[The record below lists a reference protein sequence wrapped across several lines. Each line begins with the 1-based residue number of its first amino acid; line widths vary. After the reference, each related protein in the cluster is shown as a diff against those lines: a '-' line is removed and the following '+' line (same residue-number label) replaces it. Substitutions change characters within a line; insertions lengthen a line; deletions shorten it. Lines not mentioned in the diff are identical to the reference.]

1 MSENLA
7 DIYPFCWSF
16 IGSEEYE
23 SVPAGT
29 EGDTGPDSFSAFIL
43 STVPSF
49 PLKSY
54 LPDLAQIEWAVFQA
68 GDPQHDLKQLP
79 TVLQVNPTL
88 SLLETSWPG
97 LADCYNK
104 DTIADVALEQ
114 GEEIVLVWRDPQTA
128 VIHVQ
133 SATKGDLL
141 ALKIV
146 AEELDLLAVSR
157 TEDIAISIL
166 EGVVDRAAARGLLL
180 KPRSQLVRDPNLFA
194 PEHKPPERYLAA
206 RVFTLQWH
214 ITQACDLS
222 CRHCYD
228 RSSRSQVTLPAG
240 LAILDD
246 MAAFCRDRNVAGQIT
261 FTGGNPLLHP
271 DFLDLYQAALDRG
284 LMTAIL
290 GNPTGKDVL
299 EQICAVGKPEF
310 YQVSLEGLQEHNDH
324 IRGSGHF
331 ERALAFL
338 EFLRDMDIYAMVMLT
353 LTRDN
358 MDQVLPLAERLQR
371 LADGFFFN
379 RLSMVGE
386 GANLQTPS
394 REEYRGFLDRFLAA
408 AAANPVIGL
417 KDNLINIV
425 LEGDNRELF
434 GGCAG
439 YGCGAAFNFFSLLP
453 DGEVHACRKFP
464 SPIGNINENSLGK
477 IYDSSEALRYRQGPS
492 ECLGCRIRH
501 VCGGCLA
508 VTHSHGLN
516 VFQDR
521 DPCCF
526 INDPN

>member
-1 MSENLA
+1 MG
-7 DIYPFCWSF
+7 P
-16 IGSEEYE
+16 EEQKA
-23 SVPAGT
+23 VLAGT
-29 EGDTGPDSFSAFIL
+29 VGDTGPDSFSDPVLNKEL
-43 STVPSF
+43 SQ

-54 LPDLAQIEWAVFQA
+54 LPDLARIEWAVFQA
-68 GDPQHDLKQLP
+68 GDPRHDLRHSPATLK
-79 TVLQVNPTL
+79 VNPTL

-97 LADCYNK
+97 LADCYNN
-104 DTIADVALEQ
+104 DTIADAVLEK
-114 GEEIVLVWRDPQTA
+114 GEEIVQIWRDPETA
-128 VIHVQ
+128 AVHVQ
-133 SATKGDLL
+133 AVVKEDLL

-146 AEELDLLAVSR
+146 AEELDLLTISR

-166 EGVVDRAAARGLLL
+166 EGVVDRAAAKGLLL
-180 KPRSQLVRDPNLFA
+180 KPRSLLVRDTSLFA
-194 PEHKPPERYLAA
+194 SERKHPEQYLAA

-240 LAILDD
+240 LAILDE
-246 MAAFCRDRNVAGQIT
+246 MAAFCRNRNVAGQIT

-271 DFLDLYQAALDRG
+271 EFFDLYQAALDRG

-290 GNPTGKDVL
+290 GNPAGKDVL
-299 EQICAVGKPEF
+299 KRICAVGKPEF

-338 EFLRDMDIYAMVMLT
+338 EYLREMDIYAMVMLT

-358 MDQVLPLAERLQR
+358 MDQVLPLAERLQG

-386 GANLQTPS
+386 GASLQTPG
-394 REEYRGFLDRFLAA
+394 REEYRKFLDHFLAA
-408 AAANPVIGL
+408 AESNPVIGL

-425 LEGDNRELF
+425 LEGGKKELF

-439 YGCGAAFNFFSLLP
+439 YGCGAAFNFVSLLP

-464 SPIGNINENSLGK
+464 SPIGNINENSIGE
-477 IYDSSEALRYRQGPS
+477 IYNSPEAVRYRQGPS
-492 ECLGCRIRH
+492 SCNGCRIRH

-516 VFQDR
+516 VFKDR

-526 INDPN
+526 IEES

>member
-1 MSENLA
+1 MGL
-7 DIYPFCWSF
+7 
-16 IGSEEYE
+16 EEQE
-23 SVPAGT
+23 TVLAGT
-29 EGDTGPDSFSAFIL
+29 EGDTGPDFFSDLVL
-43 STVPSF
+43 STNSSF
-49 PLKSY
+49 PLKPY
-54 LPDLAQIEWAVFQA
+54 LPDLARIEWAVYRA
-68 GDPQHDLKQLP
+68 GDPQHDMKQP
-79 TVLQVNPTL
+79 PEALQVNPTL
-88 SLLETSWPG
+88 SLLETSWSG
-97 LADCYNK
+97 LVDLYK
-104 DTIADVALEQ
+104 DGSIVDGALEKGQ
-114 GEEIVLVWRDPQTA
+114 EIVLIWRDSETEA
-128 VIHVQ
+128 IHVQ
-133 SATKGDLL
+133 AAVKGDLL

-146 AEELDLLAVSR
+146 AEELDLLAISR
-157 TEDIAISIL
+157 SDDIALSFL
-166 EGVVDRAAARGLLL
+166 EGVMDRAVAKGLLL
-180 KPRSQLVRDPNLFA
+180 KPRSLLVRDRNVFA
-194 PEHKPPERYLAA
+194 AEDKPPARYLAA

-246 MAAFCRDRNVAGQIT
+246 MATFCRDRNVAGQIT

-290 GNPTGKDVL
+290 GNPTRKDVL
-299 EQICAVGKPEF
+299 ERICAVGKPEF
-310 YQVSLEGLQEHNDH
+310 YQVSLEGLQEHNDS

-331 ERALAFL
+331 KRSLSFL
-338 EFLRDMDIYAMVMLT
+338 EDLRAADIYAMVMLT
-353 LTRDN
+353 MTRDN
-358 MDQVLPLAERLQR
+358 LDQVLPLAERLQG
-371 LADGFFFN
+371 LADRFFFN

-386 GANLQTPS
+386 GASLQTPE
-394 REEYRGFLDRFLAA
+394 RQEYRKFLDRFLAA
-408 AAANPVIGL
+408 AVSNPVIGL

-439 YGCGAAFNFFSLLP
+439 YGCGAAFNFVSLLP

-464 SPIGNINENSLGK
+464 SPIGNINENSLGT
-477 IYDSSEALRYRQGPS
+477 IYDSPEAVRYRQGPS
-492 ECLGCRIRH
+492 DCRGCRIRH

-508 VTHSHGLN
+508 VSYSHGMN

-526 INDPN
+526 IEES